1 VLPFPRR
8 GAVDG
13 KAVDGKAAE
22 TSTTT
27 ATTTATANATTS
39 TTTATTTPRGL
50 DPAPVPTS
58 PGAARV
64 SSAEASTFEKA
75 AGPAPVVT
83 APVDGAGGSAV
94 LARLQAMGIEGS
106 RKRTKVAEAPRV
118 VEGAEGRVHQG
129 SVAIESRAGL
139 HKLDGVTRIDGSL
152 SLQEGAVKNADLLA
166 LRDLKVVTGRLTFE
180 GMRTV

>member
-1 VLPFPRR
+1 MTTPLGPKGPSDPTTGRVLPFPRR
-8 GAVDG
+8 GAVEGRPAD
-13 KAVDGKAAE
+13 AP
-22 TSTTT
+22 T
-27 ATTTATANATTS
+27 APTAPTA
-39 TTTATTTPRGL
+39 PRGL
-50 DPAPVPTS
+50 DPAPVPTN
-58 PGAARV
+58 PGAARL
-64 SSAEASTFEKA
+64 SSAEASTFEKG
-75 AGPAPVVT
+75 AGPAPVVA
-83 APVDGAGGSAV
+83 APVDGAGRSAV

-118 VEGAEGRVHQG
+118 VDGAEGRVHQG

-180 GMRTV
+180 GMRNA